1 MCHHC
6 NVGEGER
13 KWKSELFTDNGSHYK
28 LQLFQVKC
36 HNYWPNTGTMTFEQY
51 EVVAHSCNKYAEYTL
66 REFNLVDIKVMLSPY
81 KDV

>member
-13 KWKSELFTDNGSHYK
+13 ARKSELIIDHGSHCK

-36 HNYWPNTGTMTFEQY
+36 HHYWPDTGAETFGQY
-51 EVVAHSCNKYAEYTL
+51 QVVAHSCNEYAEYTL
-66 REFNLVDIKVMLSPY
+66 REFKLVDKKVNIEC
-81 KDV
+81 V